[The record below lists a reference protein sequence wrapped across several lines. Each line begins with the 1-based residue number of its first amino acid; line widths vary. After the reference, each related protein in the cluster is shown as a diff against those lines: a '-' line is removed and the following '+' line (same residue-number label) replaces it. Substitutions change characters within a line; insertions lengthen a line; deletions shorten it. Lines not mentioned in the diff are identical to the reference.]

1 MRRFFVY
8 LGAQCKRAA
17 RLLPHALL
25 ITALLCA
32 AAALAAAVISAGRAG
47 DASRQLALVG
57 VVGDESDPY
66 VRIGID
72 ALETFDTSRE
82 EMKFVFLD
90 EETGVRE
97 LRAGRL
103 SALMYLPEDF
113 VENIYA
119 GTVQPIRF
127 LTPEG
132 SAGLD
137 SLLTAEL
144 ADAVAQ
150 LMTETENA
158 QFGAQEYARDYR
170 PELDP
175 YEVDNELVD
184 RYFAMVLSRGR
195 LFSVKTVGLSDNL
208 SFAGYYFC
216 GLAVA
221 FLLLMGLGGAP
232 LAAGRSAELGLTLRA
247 QGFGAAPQVLGEF
260 VAYYLLML
268 LSAAAAGAAGW
279 FLLQRSALTVP
290 ELGDVSPAALLK
302 ALTLL
307 VLCLS
312 AMQFFLYEL
321 APGALAGGL
330 LQFLCAAV
338 QAYIC
343 GCFYPYTFFPDAL
356 QKLGA
361 ALPAHAALRYLSG
374 VLRLTGGFGP
384 SLALWALA
392 FLVLTVAVRAW
403 RLRR

>member
-17 RLLPHALL
+17 RLLPHTLL

-47 DASRQLALVG
+47 DEAFQLALVG
-57 VVGDESDPY
+57 VVGDETNPY
-66 VRIGID
+66 IRIGID
-72 ALETFDTSRE
+72 ALETFDTARDE
-82 EMKFVFLD
+82 LRFVFMD
-90 EETGVRE
+90 RETGERE
-97 LRAGRL
+97 LRAGNL
-103 SALMYLPEDF
+103 SALMYLPDDF
-113 VENIYA
+113 VESIYA
-119 GTVQPIRF
+119 GDPHPIRF
-127 LTPEG
+127 VTPEG
-132 SAGLD
+132 TSGLD
-137 SLLTAEL
+137 GLLTAEL

-158 QFGAQEYARDYR
+158 QYGAQAYARDYR

-184 RYFAMVLSRGR
+184 RYFAMVLARYR
-195 LFSVKTVGLSDNL
+195 LFSVKTVGLSNKL

-221 FLLLMGLGGAP
+221 FLLLTGLGGAP
-232 LAAGRSAELGLTLRA
+232 LMSGRNAELALTLRA
-247 QGFGAAPQVLGEF
+247 QGFGAARQVLGEF

-268 LSAAAAGAAGW
+268 LGAAAAGAAGW
-279 FLLQRSALTVP
+279 FLLRRSALTVP
-290 ELGDVSPAALLK
+290 ELADVSPAALLRG
-302 ALTLL
+302 LTLL

-312 AMQFFLYEL
+312 SMQFFLYEL

-338 QAYIC
+338 QGYVC
-343 GCFYPYTFFPDAL
+343 GCFYPYAFFPDAL

-361 ALPAHAALRYLSG
+361 ALPAGTALRYLSG
-374 VLRLTGGFGP
+374 VLRGSGGFGP
-384 SLALWALA
+384 QLALWALA
-392 FLVLTVAVRAW
+392 FLSLTVAVRAW